1 VPCSVVD
8 DKSNYSTID
17 PVFRTDDLLNLFCDS
32 VIPSMTRFRL
42 CYLFQGI
49 TSHFHEGI
57 LIVIL
62 LYLASFNFC
71 NISIG
76 YSQKYLYA
84 KEDGRNRVRGHK
96 YQYIDSQQ
104 LPA

>member
-1 VPCSVVD
+1 
-8 DKSNYSTID
+8 
-17 PVFRTDDLLNLFCDS
+17 
-32 VIPSMTRFRL
+32 M
-42 CYLFQGI
+42 
-49 TSHFHEGI
+49 
-57 LIVIL
+57 VIL

-84 KEDGRNRVRGHK
+84 KEDGRNPVRGRK
-96 YQYIDSQQ
+96 YQEIDSHQ